1 MSLSFRWNFQRT
13 AGMWKYKI
21 THHC

>member
-13 AGMWKYKI
+13 AGMWKYKT

>member
-1 MSLSFRWNFQRT
+1 MSLSFRWNFQWT
-13 AGMWKYKI
+13 AGMWKYKT